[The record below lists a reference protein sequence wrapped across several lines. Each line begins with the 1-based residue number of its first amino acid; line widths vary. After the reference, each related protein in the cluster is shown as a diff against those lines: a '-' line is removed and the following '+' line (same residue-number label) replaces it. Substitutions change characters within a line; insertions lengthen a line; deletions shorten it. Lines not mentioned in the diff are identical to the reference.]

1 MSDRYAEIAD
11 RIAIDWLRSLEA
23 LRRAQ
28 EFIVESDAHMNF
40 SLFAAN
46 ILRAELTPLL
56 DAAEVI
62 AKKFTTEVTHCSFDE
77 AANLRAELE
86 KWR

>member
-11 RIAIDWLRSLEA
+11 RIAIDWLRS
-23 LRRAQ
+23 
-28 EFIVESDAHMNF
+28 SDAHMNF

-56 DAAEVI
+56 DAADTI
-62 AKKFTTEVTHCSFDE
+62 AKKFESSATHTSFDE